1 MILFASVSV
10 MMKVKKMIVS
20 EEKRTGD
27 LQNMSNVVGGFARKI
42 LGKKAFAEA
51 DVICNWQNIAGK
63 DLACFSKPVRIDF
76 KKGER
81 VEGTLFIEVASG
93 AFALE
98 IQSKTKILVDKV
110 NSFFGYAAV
119 NSIKIIQNPAV
130 FFEENANIKNVEKK
144 LVTIEEENY
153 ITDLS
158 KDVKNPE
165 LESALQSLGRAVLIN
180 NKK

>member
-1 MILFASVSV
+1 M
-10 MMKVKKMIVS
+10 
-20 EEKRTGD
+20 
-27 LQNMSNVVGGFARKI
+27 
-42 LGKKAFAEA
+42 
-51 DVICNWQNIAGK
+51 
-63 DLACFSKPVRIDF
+63 ACFSKPVRIDF

-130 FFEENANIKNVEKK
+130 FFEENANIKNVE
-144 LVTIEEENY
+144 EENY